1 MKTKYSKA
9 ETNVE
14 TIQSALEKHQ
24 VQLLKDIAMLDKMY
38 ELNMAYFKELSMYIL
53 AGQRRSWPTSAPTS
67 CSRRWTRQRL
77 PACLRTHRPHGI
89 WPTSAS
95 ALRKSS
101 TTLS

>member
-53 AGQRRSWPTSAPTS
+53 AGKKKLADFRAHEPQQAM
-67 CSRRWTRQRL
+67 TRQRL
-77 PACLRTHRPHGI
+77 PACLRTHRPHAI